1 MNNLEGWDVEEQ
13 QKRVIF
19 MDHCYKESGRDN
31 KDHPMHGVYTGLWEE
46 FCIKEAGYAMRDR
59 FFEMMDAIA
68 QYEAETYRKPDG
80 NPNTTRARTAGF
92 KICNR

>member
-1 MNNLEGWDVEEQ
+1 MNNLEGWDLEEQ

-19 MDHCYKESGRDN
+19 MDHCYKVYGRDN

-68 QYEAETYRKPDG
+68 QYEAG
-80 NPNTTRARTAGF
+80 NLPQA
-92 KICNR
+92 

>member
-13 QKRVIF
+13 HKRAIF
-19 MDHCYKESGRDN
+19 IEHCYKVYGRDN

-68 QYEAETYRKPDG
+68 QYEAG
-80 NPNTTRARTAGF
+80 NLPQA
-92 KICNR
+92 